1 MNCLPKNKWH
11 IISMK
16 KHIKVENEVL
26 IKRYVKEIKIYPN
39 RPIEHKLLNKHGKII
54 PNAI

>member
-1 MNCLPKNKWH
+1 
-11 IISMK
+11 MK

-39 RPIEHKLLNKHGKII
+39 RPIEHKLLNKHRKII